1 MAIIQKF
8 PKNDFSP
15 TRQPTMPL
23 TVMKFSPLP
32 KVIKIFAIS
41 DIIDQIAKNN
51 VKFEKLDS
59 LAYRPRSG

>member
-15 TRQPTMPL
+15 TRPPTMPL